1 MLSNRLHNNGGWREI
16 DMKQAYKIASLI
28 RSHDFCCPLYAHL
41 WLMKAISES
50 LRRGEPK
57 GNHN

>member
-16 DMKQAYKIASLI
+16 DRKQAYKIASLI

-50 LRRGEPK
+50 
-57 GNHN
+57 